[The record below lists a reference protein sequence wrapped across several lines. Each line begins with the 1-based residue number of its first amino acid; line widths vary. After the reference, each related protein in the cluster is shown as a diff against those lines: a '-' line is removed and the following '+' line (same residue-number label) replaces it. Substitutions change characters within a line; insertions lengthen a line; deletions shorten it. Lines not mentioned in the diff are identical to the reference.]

1 MKFDP
6 DTFVAPGSTHQA
18 SVHRGR
24 PRQFCPEAAL
34 TAALKVFW
42 ARGYEGAS
50 MSELT
55 EAMGITK
62 PSLYACFGNK
72 EALFRKALDLY
83 EKEKLAYVRAGLTA
97 PTAKGV
103 AEAFLRGALAM
114 QTGNDPRGCLSVV
127 SAVACTNYA
136 DSIRDEITSLRLAT
150 DRAIIERFERARSEG
165 DFPEDVDPAALAH
178 YLTAILQGM
187 TVQARSGATPA
198 ELERLVAMTLAM
210 WPGR

>member
-6 DTFVAPGSTHQA
+6 ETLVAPGPAQ
-18 SVHRGR
+18 RGR
-24 PRQFCPEAAL
+24 PRQFCPDAAL

-42 ARGYEGAS
+42 ERGYEGAS
-50 MSELT
+50 MAELT

-83 EKEKLAYVRAGLTA
+83 ERDKMAYVQAGLTA

-114 QTGNDPRGCLSVV
+114 QTGNDPRGCLGVM

-136 DSIRDEITSLRLAT
+136 ESIRDEIVASRC
-150 DRAIIERFERARSEG
+150 DRAGHDRTFSTRTR
-165 DFPEDVDPAALAH
+165 
-178 YLTAILQGM
+178 
-187 TVQARSGATPA
+187 R
-198 ELERLVAMTLAM
+198 
-210 WPGR
+210 W

>member
-6 DTFVAPGSTHQA
+6 ETLVASGPAQ
-18 SVHRGR
+18 RGR
-24 PRQFCPEAAL
+24 PRQFCPDAAL

-42 ARGYEGAS
+42 ERGYEGAS
-50 MSELT
+50 MAELT

-83 EKEKLAYVRAGLTA
+83 ERDKMAYVRAGLTA

-114 QTGNDPRGCLSVV
+114 QTGNDPRGCLGVM

-136 DSIRDEITSLRLAT
+136 DSIRDEIVSLRVAT
-150 DRAIIERFERARSEG
+150 ERAMTERFQRARDDG
-165 DFPEDVDPAALAH
+165 DFSSDIDPAAMTH
-178 YLTAILQGM
+178 YLTAVLQGM
-187 TVQARSGATPA
+187 SVHARAGASA
-198 ELERLVAMTLAM
+198 KELEGLVQTTLSL

>member
-1 MKFDP
+1 MKFDS
-6 DTFVAPGSTHQA
+6 DTVVAPAA
-18 SVHRGR
+18 SHRGR

-42 ARGYEGAS
+42 ERGYEGAS
-50 MSELT
+50 LTELT
-55 EAMGITK
+55 EAMGITR

-103 AEAFLRGALAM
+103 AEAFLRGSLAM

-136 DSIRDEITSLRLAT
+136 DSIRDEIVSLRMAT
-150 DRAIIERFERARSEG
+150 DHAMVERFERAQKEG
-165 DFPEDVDPAALAH
+165 DFPPGVDPAALAT
-178 YLTAILQGM
+178 YLMAILQGM
-187 TVQARSGATPA
+187 AVQARSGTTVE
-198 ELERLVAMTLAM
+198 ELERLIETTLAI

>member
-1 MKFDP
+1 MKLDS
-6 DTFVAPGSTHQA
+6 DTIVAPGPA
-18 SVHRGR
+18 HRGR
-24 PRQFCPEAAL
+24 PRQFCPDAAL

-42 ARGYEGAS
+42 ERGYEGAS
-50 MSELT
+50 LTELT

-83 EKEKLAYVRAGLTA
+83 EREKLAYVRSALTA

-103 AEAFLRGALAM
+103 AEAFLRGSLAM

-136 DSIRDEITSLRLAT
+136 DSIRDEIVSLRMAT
-150 DRAIIERFERARSEG
+150 DHAMIERFERAQAEG
-165 DFPEDVDPAALAH
+165 DFPPGVDPAALAT
-178 YLTAILQGM
+178 YLMAILQGM
-187 TVQARSGATPA
+187 AVQARSGTTVE
-198 ELERLVAMTLAM
+198 ELERLIETTLTI
-210 WPGR
+210 WPGK

>member
-1 MKFDP
+1 M
-6 DTFVAPGSTHQA
+6 A
-18 SVHRGR
+18 
-24 PRQFCPEAAL
+24 
-34 TAALKVFW
+34 
-42 ARGYEGAS
+42 
-50 MSELT
+50 ELT

-83 EKEKLAYVRAGLTA
+83 EREKLAYVRAGLTA

-136 DSIRDEITSLRLAT
+136 DSIRDEILALRLAT
-150 DRAIIERFERARSEG
+150 DRAMLERFERAKAEG
-165 DFPEDVDPAALAH
+165 DFAPHVDPAAMASFLF
-178 YLTAILQGM
+178 AILQGM
-187 TVQARSGATPA
+187 AVQARSGATHE
-198 ELERLVAMTLAM
+198 ELERLVETTLAI
-210 WPGR
+210 WPGK